1 MSNISRKL
9 DETIERYLD
18 NLTCFDANSEEA
30 PKVIRE
36 IADLHKL
43 RMDELKLENENA
55 QAIFDQQRATADDIV
70 KSEEESERKK
80 DRWFRFGISA
90 AEIVLPLAVY
100 GVLAYIGYARE
111 FDGTICSSTLKDVL
125 RSIRKK

>member
-1 MSNISRKL
+1 MSNISKKL

-18 NLTCFDANSEEA
+18 SLTRFDANSDEA

-36 IADLHKL
+36 IADLHNL
-43 RMDELKLENENA
+43 RMDELRIENENA
-55 QAIFDQQRATADDIV
+55 QAIFDQQRVTADDIV
-70 KSEEESERKK
+70 KSEEASERKK

-125 RSIRKK
+125 RSIKKK